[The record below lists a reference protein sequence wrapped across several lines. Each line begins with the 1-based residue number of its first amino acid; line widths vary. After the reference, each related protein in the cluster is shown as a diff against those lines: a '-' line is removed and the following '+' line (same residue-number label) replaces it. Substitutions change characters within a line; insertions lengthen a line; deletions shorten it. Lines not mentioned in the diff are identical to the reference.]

1 MRGVGRRFRNMTGK
15 RGKRYAAFL
24 LFSAGVLSTA
34 GFAQRTELFYPS
46 RADEVTVLETL
57 GQAQDAL
64 LEGNL
69 SGPAACR
76 QLLAS
81 SGTVTEAGES
91 VAAKEV
97 FAAAEEAAKEA
108 EKAKAE
114 ARAKASANVG
124 EGVEYSDSTLKL
136 LASIIFCEAGNQPY
150 EGQVAVGAVLMNR
163 VRSDAFPDTVR
174 EVIYQKG
181 QFTPAGSGWL
191 DRVVASKG
199 YTDAALQAAK
209 DALAG
214 QSPIGDCLY
223 FDQGSQGKRIGA
235 HSFH

>member
-1 MRGVGRRFRNMTGK
+1 MTGK

-46 RADEVTVLETL
+46 RADEVIVLETL
-57 GQAQDAL
+57 GQAQDVL

-97 FAAAEEAAKEA
+97 FAAA
-108 EKAKAE
+108 KAN
-114 ARAKASANVG
+114 ANVG
-124 EGVEYSDSTLKL
+124 EGAEYSDSTLKL

-150 EGQVAVGAVLMNR
+150 EGQVAVGAVVMNR

-191 DRVVASKG
+191 DRVVASEG
-199 YTDAALQAAK
+199 YTDSALQAAK

-214 QSPIGDCLY
+214 ANPIGDCLY

>member
-1 MRGVGRRFRNMTGK
+1 MRGVDRRFRDMMGK

-46 RADEVTVLETL
+46 RADEVIVLETL
-57 GQAQDAL
+57 GQAQDVL

-97 FAAAEEAAKEA
+97 FAAAKEA
-108 EKAKAE
+108 
-114 ARAKASANVG
+114 ANVG

-150 EGQVAVGAVLMNR
+150 EGQVAVGAVVINR
-163 VRSDAFPDTVR
+163 VLSSVYPNTVSG
-174 EVIYQKG
+174 VIYQYK
-181 QFTPAGSGWL
+181 QFAPVL
-191 DRVVASKG
+191 DGHLALALAENRATESCYRAADEAMSG
-199 YTDAALQAAK
+199 YTNV
-209 DALAG
+209 G
-214 QSPIGDCLY
+214 QCVYFRTPIPGLSGIQIGDHIFY
-223 FDQGSQGKRIGA
+223 
-235 HSFH
+235 

>member
-1 MRGVGRRFRNMTGK
+1 MRGVDRRFRDMTGK

-46 RADEVTVLETL
+46 RADEVIVLETL
-57 GQAQDAL
+57 GQAQDVL

-97 FAAAEEAAKEA
+97 FAAA
-108 EKAKAE
+108 KANE
-114 ARAKASANVG
+114 NVG
-124 EGVEYSDSTLKL
+124 EGAEYSDSTLKL

-150 EGQVAVGAVLMNR
+150 EGQVAVGAVVMNR

-191 DRVVASKG
+191 DRVVASEG
-199 YTDAALQAAK
+199 YTDSALQAAK

-214 QSPIGDCLY
+214 ANPIGDCLY

>member
-1 MRGVGRRFRNMTGK
+1 MTGK
-15 RGKRYAAFL
+15 RGKRYATFL

-46 RADEVTVLETL
+46 RADEVIVLETL
-57 GQAQDAL
+57 GQAQDVL

-97 FAAAEEAAKEA
+97 FAA
-108 EKAKAE
+108 
-114 ARAKASANVG
+114 AKASANVG

-150 EGQVAVGAVLMNR
+150 EGQVAVGAVVMNR

-191 DRVVASKG
+191 DRVVASQG
-199 YTDAALQAAK
+199 YTDSALQAAK

>member
-1 MRGVGRRFRNMTGK
+1 MTGK

-34 GFAQRTELFYPS
+34 GFAQRAELFYPS
-46 RADEVTVLETL
+46 RADEVIVLETL
-57 GQAQDAL
+57 GQAQDVL

-97 FAAAEEAAKEA
+97 FAAA
-108 EKAKAE
+108 
-114 ARAKASANVG
+114 KASANVR
-124 EGVEYSDSTLKL
+124 EGAEYSDSTLKL

-150 EGQVAVGAVLMNR
+150 EGQVAVGAVVMNR

-191 DRVVASKG
+191 DRVVASEG
-199 YTDAALQAAK
+199 YTDSALQAAK

-214 QSPIGDCLY
+214 ANPIGDCLY

>member
-1 MRGVGRRFRNMTGK
+1 MRGVDRRFRDMMGK

-46 RADEVTVLETL
+46 RADEVIVLETL
-57 GQAQDAL
+57 GQVQDVL

-76 QLLAS
+76 QLLVS

-97 FAAAEEAAKEA
+97 FAAAEEAA
-108 EKAKAE
+108 
-114 ARAKASANVG
+114 NVG
-124 EGVEYSDSTLKL
+124 ERAEYSDSTLKL

-150 EGQVAVGAVLMNR
+150 EGQVAVGAVVMNR

-181 QFTPAGSGWL
+181 QFTPAGTGWL
-191 DRVVASKG
+191 DRLVASEG
-199 YTDAALQAAK
+199 YTDSALQAAK

-214 QSPIGDCLY
+214 ANPIGDCLY

>member
-1 MRGVGRRFRNMTGK
+1 MRGVDRRFRDMTGK

-46 RADEVTVLETL
+46 RADEVIVLETL
-57 GQAQDAL
+57 GQAQDVL

-97 FAAAEEAAKEA
+97 FAAA
-108 EKAKAE
+108 KAN
-114 ARAKASANVG
+114 ANVG
-124 EGVEYSDSTLKL
+124 EGAEYSDSTLKL

-150 EGQVAVGAVLMNR
+150 EGQVAVGAVVMNR

-191 DRVVASKG
+191 DRVVASEG
-199 YTDAALQAAK
+199 YTDSALQAAK

-214 QSPIGDCLY
+214 ANPIGDCLY

>member
-1 MRGVGRRFRNMTGK
+1 MRGVDRRFRDMTGK

-46 RADEVTVLETL
+46 RADEVIVLETL
-57 GQAQDAL
+57 GQAQDVL

-76 QLLAS
+76 QLLVS

-97 FAAAEEAAKEA
+97 FAAA
-108 EKAKAE
+108 KAN
-114 ARAKASANVG
+114 ANVG
-124 EGVEYSDSTLKL
+124 EGAEYSDSTLKL

-150 EGQVAVGAVLMNR
+150 EGQVAVGAVVMNR

-181 QFTPAGSGWL
+181 QFTPAGTGWL
-191 DRVVASKG
+191 DRVVASEG
-199 YTDAALQAAK
+199 YTDSALQAAK

-214 QSPIGDCLY
+214 ANPIGDCLY

>member
-1 MRGVGRRFRNMTGK
+1 MI
-15 RGKRYAAFL
+15 
-24 LFSAGVLSTA
+24 
-34 GFAQRTELFYPS
+34 
-46 RADEVTVLETL
+46 VLETL
-57 GQAQDAL
+57 GQAQDVL

-76 QLLAS
+76 QLLVS

-97 FAAAEEAAKEA
+97 FAAAEEAA
-108 EKAKAE
+108 
-114 ARAKASANVG
+114 NVG
-124 EGVEYSDSTLKL
+124 ERAEYSDSTLKL

-150 EGQVAVGAVLMNR
+150 EGQVAVGAVVMNR

-181 QFTPAGSGWL
+181 QFTPAGTGWL
-191 DRVVASKG
+191 DRVVASEG
-199 YTDAALQAAK
+199 YTDSALQAAK

-214 QSPIGDCLY
+214 ANPIGDCLY

>member
-46 RADEVTVLETL
+46 RADEVIVLETL
-57 GQAQDAL
+57 GQAQDVL

-97 FAAAEEAAKEA
+97 FAAA
-108 EKAKAE
+108 KAN
-114 ARAKASANVG
+114 ANVG
-124 EGVEYSDSTLKL
+124 EGAEYSDSTLKL

-150 EGQVAVGAVLMNR
+150 EGQVAVGAVVMNR

-191 DRVVASKG
+191 DRVVASEG
-199 YTDAALQAAK
+199 YTDSALQAAK

-214 QSPIGDCLY
+214 ANPIGDCLY

>member
-1 MRGVGRRFRNMTGK
+1 MRGVDRRFRDMTGK

-46 RADEVTVLETL
+46 RADEVIVLETL
-57 GQAQDAL
+57 GQAQDVL

-81 SGTVTEAGES
+81 SGMVTEAEES

-97 FAAAEEAAKEA
+97 FAAA
-108 EKAKAE
+108 
-114 ARAKASANVG
+114 KASANVG
-124 EGVEYSDSTLKL
+124 EGAEYSDSTLKL

-150 EGQVAVGAVLMNR
+150 EGQVAVGAVVMNR

-191 DRVVASKG
+191 DRVVASEG
-199 YTDAALQAAK
+199 YTDSALQAAK
-209 DALAG
+209 DVLAG
-214 QSPIGDCLY
+214 ANPIGDCLY

>member
-1 MRGVGRRFRNMTGK
+1 MRGVDRRFRDMMGK

-46 RADEVTVLETL
+46 RADEVIVLETL
-57 GQAQDAL
+57 GQAQDVL

-97 FAAAEEAAKEA
+97 FAAA
-108 EKAKAE
+108 KAN
-114 ARAKASANVG
+114 ANVG
-124 EGVEYSDSTLKL
+124 EGAEYSDSTLTL

-150 EGQVAVGAVLMNR
+150 EGQVAVGAVVMNR

-191 DRVVASKG
+191 DRVVASEG
-199 YTDAALQAAK
+199 YTDSALQAAK

-214 QSPIGDCLY
+214 ANPIGDCLY

>member
-1 MRGVGRRFRNMTGK
+1 MMGK

-46 RADEVTVLETL
+46 RADEVIVLETL
-57 GQAQDAL
+57 GQAQDVL

-97 FAAAEEAAKEA
+97 FAAA
-108 EKAKAE
+108 KAN
-114 ARAKASANVG
+114 ANVG
-124 EGVEYSDSTLKL
+124 EGAEYSDSTLKL

-150 EGQVAVGAVLMNR
+150 EGQVAVGAVVMNR

-181 QFTPAGSGWL
+181 QFTPAGTGWL
-191 DRVVASKG
+191 DRVVASEG
-199 YTDAALQAAK
+199 YTDSALQAAK

-214 QSPIGDCLY
+214 ANPIGDCLY

>member
-1 MRGVGRRFRNMTGK
+1 MTGK
-15 RGKRYAAFL
+15 RGKKYAAFL

-34 GFAQRTELFYPS
+34 GFAQRAELFYPS
-46 RADEVTVLETL
+46 RADEVIVLETL
-57 GQAQDAL
+57 GQAQDVL

-97 FAAAEEAAKEA
+97 FAAA
-108 EKAKAE
+108 
-114 ARAKASANVG
+114 KASANVR
-124 EGVEYSDSTLKL
+124 EGAEYSDSTLKL

-150 EGQVAVGAVLMNR
+150 EGQVAVGAVVMNR

-191 DRVVASKG
+191 DRVVASEG
-199 YTDAALQAAK
+199 YTDSALQAAK

-214 QSPIGDCLY
+214 ANPIGDCLY

>member
-1 MRGVGRRFRNMTGK
+1 MTGK

-46 RADEVTVLETL
+46 RADEVIVLETL
-57 GQAQDAL
+57 GQAQDVL

-97 FAAAEEAAKEA
+97 FAAA
-108 EKAKAE
+108 
-114 ARAKASANVG
+114 KASANVR
-124 EGVEYSDSTLKL
+124 EGAEYSDSTLKL
-136 LASIIFCEAGNQPY
+136 LAAIIFCEAGNQPY
-150 EGQVAVGAVLMNR
+150 EGQVAVGAVVMNR

-191 DRVVASKG
+191 DRVVASEG
-199 YTDAALQAAK
+199 YTDSALQAAK

>member
-1 MRGVGRRFRNMTGK
+1 MRGVDRRFRDMTGK

-46 RADEVTVLETL
+46 RADEVIVLETL
-57 GQAQDAL
+57 GQAQDVL

-97 FAAAEEAAKEA
+97 FAAA
-108 EKAKAE
+108 
-114 ARAKASANVG
+114 KASANVR
-124 EGVEYSDSTLKL
+124 EGAEYSDSTLKL

-150 EGQVAVGAVLMNR
+150 EGQVAVGAVVMNR
-163 VRSDAFPDTVR
+163 VEHPSFPNDIAG
-174 EVIYQKG
+174 VIYQPGAFSCLQDG
-181 QFTPAGSGWL
+181 QWDEP
-191 DRVVASKG
+191 VADS
-199 YTDAALQAAK
+199 A
-209 DALAG
+209 
-214 QSPIGDCLY
+214 
-223 FDQGSQGKRIGA
+223 
-235 HSFH
+235 

>member
-1 MRGVGRRFRNMTGK
+1 MMGK

-34 GFAQRTELFYPS
+34 GFTRRAELFYPS
-46 RADEVTVLETL
+46 RADEVIVLETL
-57 GQAQDAL
+57 GQAQDVL

-69 SGPAACR
+69 SGPDACR

-81 SGTVTEAGES
+81 SGTVTEAGENA
-91 VAAKEV
+91 AAKEV
-97 FAAAEEAAKEA
+97 FAAAKEA
-108 EKAKAE
+108 
-114 ARAKASANVG
+114 ANVG
-124 EGVEYSDSTLKL
+124 ERAEYSDSTLKL

-150 EGQVAVGAVLMNR
+150 EGQVAVGAVVMNR

-181 QFTPAGSGWL
+181 QFTPAGTGWL
-191 DRVVASKG
+191 DRVVASEG
-199 YTDAALQAAK
+199 YTDSALQAAK

>member
-1 MRGVGRRFRNMTGK
+1 MRGVDRRFRDMTGK

-46 RADEVTVLETL
+46 RADEVIVLETL
-57 GQAQDAL
+57 GQAQDVL

-76 QLLAS
+76 QLLVS

-97 FAAAEEAAKEA
+97 FAAAEEAA
-108 EKAKAE
+108 
-114 ARAKASANVG
+114 NVG
-124 EGVEYSDSTLKL
+124 ERAEYSDSTLKL

-150 EGQVAVGAVLMNR
+150 EGQVAVGAVVMNR

-181 QFTPAGSGWL
+181 QFTPAGTGWL
-191 DRVVASKG
+191 DRVVASEG
-199 YTDAALQAAK
+199 YTDSALQAAK

-214 QSPIGDCLY
+214 ANPIGDCLY

>member
-1 MRGVGRRFRNMTGK
+1 MRGVDRRFRDMTGK

-46 RADEVTVLETL
+46 RADEMIVLETL
-57 GQAQDAL
+57 GQAQDVL

-97 FAAAEEAAKEA
+97 FAAA
-108 EKAKAE
+108 KAN
-114 ARAKASANVG
+114 ANVG
-124 EGVEYSDSTLKL
+124 EGAEYSDSTLKL

-150 EGQVAVGAVLMNR
+150 EGQVAVGAVVMNR

-191 DRVVASKG
+191 DRVVASEG
-199 YTDAALQAAK
+199 YTDSALQAAK

-214 QSPIGDCLY
+214 ANPIGDCLY

>member
-1 MRGVGRRFRNMTGK
+1 MTGK

-46 RADEVTVLETL
+46 RADEVIVLETL
-57 GQAQDAL
+57 GQAQDVL

-76 QLLAS
+76 QLLVS

-150 EGQVAVGAVLMNR
+150 EGQVAVGAVVMNR

-181 QFTPAGSGWL
+181 QFTPAGTGWL
-191 DRVVASKG
+191 DRVVASEG

-214 QSPIGDCLY
+214 ANPIGDCLY

>member
-1 MRGVGRRFRNMTGK
+1 MRGVDRRFRDMTGK

-34 GFAQRTELFYPS
+34 GFAQRAELFYPS
-46 RADEVTVLETL
+46 RADEVIVLETL
-57 GQAQDAL
+57 GQAQDVL

-97 FAAAEEAAKEA
+97 FAAA
-108 EKAKAE
+108 KAN
-114 ARAKASANVG
+114 ANVG
-124 EGVEYSDSTLKL
+124 EGAEYSDSTLKL

-150 EGQVAVGAVLMNR
+150 EGQVAVGAVVMNR

-191 DRVVASKG
+191 DRVVASEG
-199 YTDAALQAAK
+199 YTDSALQAAK

-214 QSPIGDCLY
+214 ANPIGDCLY

>member
-46 RADEVTVLETL
+46 RADEVIVLETL
-57 GQAQDAL
+57 GQAQDVL

-97 FAAAEEAAKEA
+97 FAAA
-108 EKAKAE
+108 
-114 ARAKASANVG
+114 KASANVR
-124 EGVEYSDSTLKL
+124 EGAEYSDSTLKL
-136 LASIIFCEAGNQPY
+136 LASIIFCESGNQPY
-150 EGQVAVGAVLMNR
+150 EGQVAVGAVVMNR

-191 DRVVASKG
+191 DRVVASEG
-199 YTDAALQAAK
+199 YTDSALQAAK

>member
-1 MRGVGRRFRNMTGK
+1 MRGVDRRFRDMMGK

-34 GFAQRTELFYPS
+34 GFARRAELFYPS
-46 RADEVTVLETL
+46 RADEVIVLETL
-57 GQAQDAL
+57 GGAQDVL

-69 SGPAACR
+69 SGPDACR

-81 SGTVTEAGES
+81 SGTVTEAGENA
-91 VAAKEV
+91 AAKEV
-97 FAAAEEAAKEA
+97 FAAAKEA
-108 EKAKAE
+108 
-114 ARAKASANVG
+114 ANVG
-124 EGVEYSDSTLKL
+124 ERAEYSDSTLKL

-150 EGQVAVGAVLMNR
+150 EGQVAVGAVVMNR

-181 QFTPAGSGWL
+181 QFTPAGTGWL
-191 DRVVASKG
+191 DRVVASEG
-199 YTDAALQAAK
+199 YTGSALQAAK

>member
-1 MRGVGRRFRNMTGK
+1 MRGVDRRFRDMTGK

-46 RADEVTVLETL
+46 RADEVIVLETL
-57 GQAQDAL
+57 GQAQDVL

-97 FAAAEEAAKEA
+97 FAAA
-108 EKAKAE
+108 
-114 ARAKASANVG
+114 KASANVG
-124 EGVEYSDSTLKL
+124 EGAEYSDSTLKL

-150 EGQVAVGAVLMNR
+150 EGQVAVGAVVMNR

-191 DRVVASKG
+191 DRVVASEG
-199 YTDAALQAAK
+199 YTDSALQAAK

-214 QSPIGDCLY
+214 ANPIGDCLY

>member
-1 MRGVGRRFRNMTGK
+1 MTGK

-46 RADEVTVLETL
+46 RADEVIVLETL
-57 GQAQDAL
+57 GQAQDVL

-97 FAAAEEAAKEA
+97 FAA
-108 EKAKAE
+108 
-114 ARAKASANVG
+114 AKASANVG

-150 EGQVAVGAVLMNR
+150 EGQVAVGAVVMNR

-191 DRVVASKG
+191 DRVVASQG
-199 YTDAALQAAK
+199 YTDSALQAAK

>member
-1 MRGVGRRFRNMTGK
+1 MTGK

-46 RADEVTVLETL
+46 RADEVIVLETL
-57 GQAQDAL
+57 GQAQDVL

-97 FAAAEEAAKEA
+97 FAA
-108 EKAKAE
+108 
-114 ARAKASANVG
+114 AKASANVG

-150 EGQVAVGAVLMNR
+150 EGQVAVGAVVMNR

-191 DRVVASKG
+191 DRVVASEG
-199 YTDAALQAAK
+199 YTDSALQAAK

>member
-1 MRGVGRRFRNMTGK
+1 MRGVDRRFRDMTGK

-46 RADEVTVLETL
+46 RADEMIVLETL
-57 GQAQDAL
+57 GQAQDVL

-76 QLLAS
+76 QLLVS

-97 FAAAEEAAKEA
+97 FAAAEEAA
-108 EKAKAE
+108 
-114 ARAKASANVG
+114 NVG
-124 EGVEYSDSTLKL
+124 ERAEYSDSTLKL

-150 EGQVAVGAVLMNR
+150 EGQVAVGAVVMNR

-191 DRVVASKG
+191 DRVVASEG
-199 YTDAALQAAK
+199 YTDSALQAAK

-214 QSPIGDCLY
+214 ANPIGDCLY

>member
-1 MRGVGRRFRNMTGK
+1 MMGK

-34 GFAQRTELFYPS
+34 GFARRAELFYPS
-46 RADEVTVLETL
+46 RADEVIVLETL
-57 GQAQDAL
+57 GQAQDVL

-76 QLLAS
+76 QLLVS

-97 FAAAEEAAKEA
+97 FAAAEEAA
-108 EKAKAE
+108 
-114 ARAKASANVG
+114 NVG
-124 EGVEYSDSTLKL
+124 ERAEYSDSTLKL

-150 EGQVAVGAVLMNR
+150 DGQVAVGAVVMNR
-163 VRSDAFPDTVR
+163 VRSGSFPDTITD
-174 EVIYQKG
+174 VIYQSG
-181 QFTPAGSGWL
+181 QFTPAMTGWL
-191 DRVVASKG
+191 DSVLASGG
-199 YTDAALQAAK
+199 YTDSAMQAAA

-214 QSPIGDCLY
+214 SNPVGDCLY
-223 FDQGSQGKRIGA
+223 FSTGGGGYQLGDHYFR
-235 HSFH
+235 

>member
-1 MRGVGRRFRNMTGK
+1 MRGVDRRFRDMMGK

-34 GFAQRTELFYPS
+34 GFARRAELFYPS
-46 RADEVTVLETL
+46 RADEVIVLETL
-57 GQAQDAL
+57 GQAQDVL

-69 SGPAACR
+69 SGPDACR

-81 SGTVTEAGES
+81 SGTVTEAGENA
-91 VAAKEV
+91 AAKEV
-97 FAAAEEAAKEA
+97 FAAAKEA
-108 EKAKAE
+108 
-114 ARAKASANVG
+114 ANVG

-150 EGQVAVGAVLMNR
+150 EGQVAVGAVVMNR

-181 QFTPAGSGWL
+181 QFTPAGTGWL
-191 DRVVASKG
+191 DRVVASEG
-199 YTDAALQAAK
+199 YTDSALQAAK

>member
-1 MRGVGRRFRNMTGK
+1 MRGVDRRFRDMTGK

-34 GFAQRTELFYPS
+34 GFAQRAELFYPS
-46 RADEVTVLETL
+46 RADEMIVLETL
-57 GQAQDAL
+57 GQAQDVL

-97 FAAAEEAAKEA
+97 FAAA
-108 EKAKAE
+108 KAN
-114 ARAKASANVG
+114 ANVG
-124 EGVEYSDSTLKL
+124 EGAEYSDSTLKL

-150 EGQVAVGAVLMNR
+150 EGQVAVGAVVMNR

-191 DRVVASKG
+191 DRVVASEG
-199 YTDAALQAAK
+199 YTDSALQAAK

-214 QSPIGDCLY
+214 ANPIGDYLY

>member
-1 MRGVGRRFRNMTGK
+1 MTGK

-46 RADEVTVLETL
+46 RADEVIVLETL
-57 GQAQDAL
+57 GQAQDVL

-97 FAAAEEAAKEA
+97 FAAA
-108 EKAKAE
+108 
-114 ARAKASANVG
+114 KASANVG
-124 EGVEYSDSTLKL
+124 EGAEYSDSTLKL

-150 EGQVAVGAVLMNR
+150 EGQVAVGAVVMNR

-191 DRVVASKG
+191 DRVVASQG
-199 YTDAALQAAK
+199 YTDSALQAAK

>member
-46 RADEVTVLETL
+46 RADEVIVLETL
-57 GQAQDAL
+57 GQAQDVL

-97 FAAAEEAAKEA
+97 FAAAEEAA
-108 EKAKAE
+108 
-114 ARAKASANVG
+114 NVG
-124 EGVEYSDSTLKL
+124 ERAEYSDSTLKL

-150 EGQVAVGAVLMNR
+150 EGQVAVGAVVMNR

-191 DRVVASKG
+191 DRVVASEG
-199 YTDAALQAAK
+199 YTDSALQAAK

>member
-1 MRGVGRRFRNMTGK
+1 MRGVDRRFRDMTGK

-46 RADEVTVLETL
+46 RADEMIVLETL
-57 GQAQDAL
+57 GQAQDVL

-97 FAAAEEAAKEA
+97 FAAA
-108 EKAKAE
+108 KAN
-114 ARAKASANVG
+114 ANVG
-124 EGVEYSDSTLKL
+124 EGAEYSDSTLKL

-150 EGQVAVGAVLMNR
+150 EGQVAVGAVVMNR

-191 DRVVASKG
+191 DRVVATEG
-199 YTDAALQAAK
+199 YTDSALQAAK

-214 QSPIGDCLY
+214 ANPIGDCLY

>member
-1 MRGVGRRFRNMTGK
+1 MRGVDRRFRDMTGK

-34 GFAQRTELFYPS
+34 GFAQRAELFYPS
-46 RADEVTVLETL
+46 RADEVIVLETL
-57 GQAQDAL
+57 GQAQDVL

-97 FAAAEEAAKEA
+97 FAAA
-108 EKAKAE
+108 
-114 ARAKASANVG
+114 KASANVR
-124 EGVEYSDSTLKL
+124 EGAEYSDSTLKL

-150 EGQVAVGAVLMNR
+150 EGQVAVGAVVMNR

-191 DRVVASKG
+191 DRVVASQG
-199 YTDAALQAAK
+199 YTDSALQAAK

>member
-1 MRGVGRRFRNMTGK
+1 MTGK

-34 GFAQRTELFYPS
+34 GFAQRAELFYPS
-46 RADEVTVLETL
+46 RADEMIVLETL
-57 GQAQDAL
+57 GQAQDVL

-97 FAAAEEAAKEA
+97 FAAA
-108 EKAKAE
+108 KAN
-114 ARAKASANVG
+114 ANVG
-124 EGVEYSDSTLKL
+124 EGAEYSDSTLKL

-150 EGQVAVGAVLMNR
+150 EGQVAVGAVVMNR

-181 QFTPAGSGWL
+181 QFTPAGTGWL
-191 DRVVASKG
+191 DRVVASEG
-199 YTDAALQAAK
+199 YTDSALQAAK

-214 QSPIGDCLY
+214 ANPIGDCLY

>member
-1 MRGVGRRFRNMTGK
+1 MRGVDRRFRDMTGK

-46 RADEVTVLETL
+46 RADEVIVLETL
-57 GQAQDAL
+57 GQAQDVL

-97 FAAAEEAAKEA
+97 FAAA
-108 EKAKAE
+108 
-114 ARAKASANVG
+114 KASANVR
-124 EGVEYSDSTLKL
+124 EGAEYSDSTLKL

-150 EGQVAVGAVLMNR
+150 EGQVAVGAVVMNR

-191 DRVVASKG
+191 DRVVASEG
-199 YTDAALQAAK
+199 YTDSALQAAK

>member
-46 RADEVTVLETL
+46 RADEVIVLETL

-97 FAAAEEAAKEA
+97 FAAA
-108 EKAKAE
+108 
-114 ARAKASANVG
+114 KASANVG
-124 EGVEYSDSTLKL
+124 EGAEYSDSTLKL

-150 EGQVAVGAVLMNR
+150 EGQVAVGAVVMNR

-191 DRVVASKG
+191 DRVVASEG

-214 QSPIGDCLY
+214 ANPIGDCLY

>member
-1 MRGVGRRFRNMTGK
+1 MRGVDRRFRDMMGK

-34 GFAQRTELFYPS
+34 GFAQRAELFYPS
-46 RADEVTVLETL
+46 RADEMIVLETL

-97 FAAAEEAAKEA
+97 FAAAEEAA
-108 EKAKAE
+108 
-114 ARAKASANVG
+114 NVG
-124 EGVEYSDSTLKL
+124 ERAEYSDSTLKL

-150 EGQVAVGAVLMNR
+150 EGQVAVGAVVMNR

-181 QFTPAGSGWL
+181 QFTPAGTGWL
-191 DRVVASKG
+191 DRVVASEG
-199 YTDAALQAAK
+199 YTDSALQAAK

-214 QSPIGDCLY
+214 ANPIGDCLY